1 MTGRSN
7 PTEHCAKMRFSRRY
21 VCRFAFIRRAELRR
35 IPLYIRA
42 ALCYNSIM
50 YESLFEKND
59 AVLIF
64 GGSNRFYFTGIET
77 SFGCVLLLPDSVT
90 FYTDFR
96 YEVAARKAAN
106 GYDVV
111 ITTPE
116 KLYGLLADKLSA
128 AGAKF
133 VGYEDDKLTVSQFK
147 ALKKALG
154 SYTFRSVSG
163 ALENM
168 RSVKTESEIEKIKKA
183 QDITEHALTAVLPY
197 LKAGVS
203 ERDISA
209 ELTYRFL
216 KLGADGLA
224 FENIVAF
231 GENASDCHHTASD
244 RKLERGD
251 VVLFD
256 IGAKADGYCSDMT
269 RTFVYGEPVRRI
281 SEVFDLVLSAQQTV
295 LDFLK
300 AGMTGREA
308 DSIAREIFRANGFER
323 EFGHSLGHGVG
334 IDIHENPRLSANN
347 TEPLPENCVV
357 TVEPGLY
364 LEKFG
369 VRIEDMVVVK
379 KDGIENLT
387 NFAKSIII

>member
-1 MTGRSN
+1 MPYT
-7 PTEHCAKMRFSRRY
+7 
-21 VCRFAFIRRAELRR
+21 
-35 IPLYIRA
+35 LYIRRS
-42 ALCYNSIM
+42 LWYNRIM

-64 GGSNRFYFTGIET
+64 GSSNRYYFTGIET
-77 SFGCVLLLPDSVT
+77 SFGCVLLMPDSVT
-90 FYTDFR
+90 LYTDFR
-96 YEVAARKAAN
+96 YEVAARKAAD

-111 ITTPE
+111 ITTSD
-116 KLYGLLADKLSA
+116 KLYERLSDKLSS
-128 AGAKF
+128 AGAKT
-133 VGYEDDKLTVSQFK
+133 VGYEEDILSVAEFR
-147 ALKKALG
+147 ALKKELKNF
-154 SYTFRSVSG
+154 TFRSVSD
-163 ALENM
+163 AVARL
-168 RSVKTESEIEKIKKA
+168 RSVKTYDEIEKIKKA
-183 QDITEHALTAVLPY
+183 QAITEHSLSAVLPL
-197 LKAGVS
+197 LKSGVS
-203 ERDISA
+203 EREISA

-216 KLGADGLA
+216 KSGADGLA
-224 FENIVAF
+224 FDNIVAF

-244 RKLERGD
+244 RRLERGD

-269 RTFVYGEPVRRI
+269 RTFVYGEPSQRI
-281 SEVFDLVLSAQQTV
+281 GEVYELVLAAQQNV
-295 LDFLK
+295 LKFLK

-308 DSIAREIFRANGFER
+308 DGIARELFRANGFER

-334 IDIHENPRLSANN
+334 IDIHEGPRLSAGNC
-347 TEPLPENCVV
+347 EPLPENCVV